1 LILKYYSEG
10 INKEMKKQKAPSK
23 SKLSKKL
30 KTFEIETYAFYPVRL
45 SIKASSRKQA
55 MLQLESMDS
64 WHDVKQDHNLNG
76 RKLSTFYIEDV
87 KEVPKKTAKK
97 RKELS
102 RDQIDALYPQPVG
115 TG

>member
-1 LILKYYSEG
+1 
-10 INKEMKKQKAPSK
+10 MKKKKSTSK

-64 WHDVKQDHNLNG
+64 WHNVKQTHNLNK

-87 KEVPKKTAKK
+87 KEVPRKTPKT

-102 RDQIDALYPQPVG
+102 KDQIDSLYPQPQG
-115 TG
+115 AGNLES